1 MKNKMPVLFVGHGS
15 PMNIIDDNS
24 FTRTLYEL
32 GKTLQPK
39 SILVISAHWVIDK
52 TKVVSVDHPNTIHD
66 FYGFPEE
73 LYRIQ
78 YPAPGAPQLAQELAP
93 VAEST
98 EEWGLDHGSWAV
110 LRLMFPE
117 AKIPV
122 TQLSLNRIRTLQQ
135 HFELGHELRR
145 LREQGVLII
154 GSGNLVHNLRE
165 IVWRTEAPAFEW
177 AVEFD
182 AIVEKE
188 LSARSW
194 DRLVDLTAFN
204 ERQFR
209 RAHPSIEHYLPLLP
223 VLGAADADES
233 LAYPTAVIQN
243 GSIAMRTVL
252 IGA

>member
-15 PMNIIDDNS
+15 PMNIIDDNT

-52 TKVVSVDHPNTIHD
+52 TKVVSVEKPKTIHD
-66 FYGFPEE
+66 FYGFPDE
-73 LYRIQ
+73 LYQIQ
-78 YPAPGAPQLAQELAP
+78 YPARGAVHLAAELEN
-93 VAEST
+93 VAEPT
-98 EEWGLDHGSWAV
+98 GEWGLDHGSWAV

-117 AKIPV
+117 ANIPV
-122 TQLSLNRIRTLQQ
+122 TQMSLNRIMTLQQ
-135 HFELGHELRR
+135 HFEIGRELRR
-145 LREQGVLII
+145 LRDQGVLII

-165 IVWRTEAPAFEW
+165 IVWKTEVPAFDW

-182 AIVEKE
+182 AVVEKE
-188 LSARSW
+188 LSGRSW

-223 VLGAADADES
+223 VLGAADPDES
-233 LAYPTAVIQN
+233 LVYPTAMIQN

>member
-24 FTRTLYEL
+24 FTRTLHEL

-52 TKVVSVDHPNTIHD
+52 TKVVSVEHPKTIHD

-78 YPAPGAPQLAQELAP
+78 YPAPGAPQLAKELAP

-98 EEWGLDHGSWAV
+98 EDWGLDHGSWAI

-135 HFELGHELRR
+135 HFELGQELRR
-145 LREQGVLII
+145 LREQGVLIV

-194 DRLVDLTAFN
+194 DRLIDLTAFN

-223 VLGAADADES
+223 ILGAADADES

>member
-24 FTRTLYEL
+24 FTRTLHEL

-39 SILVISAHWVIDK
+39 SILVLSAHWVIDK
-52 TKVVSVDHPNTIHD
+52 TKVVSVEHPKTIHD
-66 FYGFPEE
+66 FYGFPDE

-78 YPAPGAPQLAQELAP
+78 FPAPGAPQLAKELAP

-98 EEWGLDHGSWAV
+98 EDWGLDHGSWAI

-122 TQLSLNRIRTLQQ
+122 TQLSLNRIRTLRQ
-135 HFELGHELRR
+135 HFELGQELHR

-182 AIVEKE
+182 AVVEKE

-204 ERQFR
+204 EREFR